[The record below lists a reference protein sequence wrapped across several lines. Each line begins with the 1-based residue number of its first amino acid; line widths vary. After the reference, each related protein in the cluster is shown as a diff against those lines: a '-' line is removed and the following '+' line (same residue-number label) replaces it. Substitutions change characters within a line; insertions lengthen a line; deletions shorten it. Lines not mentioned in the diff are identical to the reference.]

1 MIGLWERSIIMAE
14 QVVLRLLVDSEEIR
28 KRFEKKE
35 KNGSLEREARQ
46 IAELLKRLRESQI
59 LTPEKLEK
67 PVSI

>member
-1 MIGLWERSIIMAE
+1 MAE